1 MIGETMTQEGVYRF
15 DKERKNSGH
24 IIFVSFPKKI
34 IFNKKITMAQRK
46 SQGQG
51 GTSNRGFASMN
62 QEQQR
67 AIARKGGEAVSMN
80 RAHMAEIGRKGGEA
94 SGQNRRNAANQNR
107 MNQENQANQQANQGT
122 PSGENRER

>member
-1 MIGETMTQEGVYRF
+1 
-15 DKERKNSGH
+15 
-24 IIFVSFPKKI
+24 
-34 IFNKKITMAQRK
+34 MAQRK

-107 MNQENQANQQANQGT
+107 MNQENQSSPGNQVNHDN

>member
-1 MIGETMTQEGVYRF
+1 
-15 DKERKNSGH
+15 
-24 IIFVSFPKKI
+24 
-34 IFNKKITMAQRK
+34 MAQKK

-51 GTSNRGFASMN
+51 GTSNRGFASMS

-94 SGQNRRNAANQNR
+94 SGHNRRLAAQNR
-107 MNQENQANQQANQGT
+107 MNQENQNNQNQNQNSPSSESSQGT

>member
-1 MIGETMTQEGVYRF
+1 
-15 DKERKNSGH
+15 
-24 IIFVSFPKKI
+24 
-34 IFNKKITMAQRK
+34 MAQRK

-94 SGQNRRNAANQNR
+94 SGQNRRNAAQNR
-107 MNQENQANQQANQGT
+107 VNQENQAQTTPANQANQGT

>member
-1 MIGETMTQEGVYRF
+1 MREHRAYYFCLSTTVEIM
-15 DKERKNSGH
+15 
-24 IIFVSFPKKI
+24 
-34 IFNKKITMAQRK
+34 FNKQITMAQRK

-94 SGQNRRNAANQNR
+94 SGQNRRNAAQQNR
-107 MNQENQANQQANQGT
+107 MNQETQNTPSNQGNQGT

>member
-1 MIGETMTQEGVYRF
+1 
-15 DKERKNSGH
+15 
-24 IIFVSFPKKI
+24 
-34 IFNKKITMAQRK
+34 MAQRK

-94 SGQNRRNAANQNR
+94 SGQNRRNAAQNR
-107 MNQENQANQQANQGT
+107 MNQENQGQTSPANQGNQGT

>member
-1 MIGETMTQEGVYRF
+1 
-15 DKERKNSGH
+15 
-24 IIFVSFPKKI
+24 
-34 IFNKKITMAQRK
+34 MAQRK

-94 SGQNRRNAANQNR
+94 SGQNRRNAAQNR
-107 MNQENQANQQANQGT
+107 MNQQSQNPNLNPNQNPSQNQNQTTPGNQVNQGT

>member
-1 MIGETMTQEGVYRF
+1 METCHLKALTYQRI
-15 DKERKNSGH
+15 SGH
-24 IIFVSFPKKI
+24 IIFCLDLESEI
-34 IFNKKITMAQRK
+34 MFNKSITMAQRK

-94 SGQNRRNAANQNR
+94 SGQNRRNAAQQNR
-107 MNQENQANQQANQGT
+107 MNQENQNNPSNQGNQGT

>member
-1 MIGETMTQEGVYRF
+1 
-15 DKERKNSGH
+15 
-24 IIFVSFPKKI
+24 
-34 IFNKKITMAQRK
+34 MAQRK

-67 AIARKGGEAVSMN
+67 AIARKGGEAVSEN

-94 SGQNRRNAANQNR
+94 SGHNRRNAANL
-107 MNQENQANQQANQGT
+107 ANQDANKAKQEAQET

>member
-1 MIGETMTQEGVYRF
+1 M
-15 DKERKNSGH
+15 ERVNSGH
-24 IIFVSFPKKI
+24 IIFVSSPQI
-34 IFNKKITMAQRK
+34 TMFNKKITMAQRK

-107 MNQENQANQQANQGT
+107 MNQETQVNTPGNNNQGT

>member
-1 MIGETMTQEGVYRF
+1 M
-15 DKERKNSGH
+15 
-24 IIFVSFPKKI
+24 
-34 IFNKKITMAQRK
+34 FNKKITMAQRK

-94 SGQNRRNAANQNR
+94 SGQNRRNAAQNR
-107 MNQENQANQQANQGT
+107 MNQENQANQGNNPANQGT

>member
-1 MIGETMTQEGVYRF
+1 
-15 DKERKNSGH
+15 
-24 IIFVSFPKKI
+24 
-34 IFNKKITMAQRK
+34 MAQKK

-94 SGQNRRNAANQNR
+94 SGQNRRAAAQNR
-107 MNQENQANQQANQGT
+107 MNKENQNQANTPGQENQGG

>member
-1 MIGETMTQEGVYRF
+1 
-15 DKERKNSGH
+15 
-24 IIFVSFPKKI
+24 
-34 IFNKKITMAQRK
+34 MAQRK

-94 SGQNRRNAANQNR
+94 SGQNRRAAAQNR
-107 MNQENQANQQANQGT
+107 MNQQNQNQNQNQHQTTPGNEQMNQGT

>member
-1 MIGETMTQEGVYRF
+1 MQYRSE
-15 DKERKNSGH
+15 DCTITRLCSGH
-24 IIFVSFPKKI
+24 IIFVSPLEKI
-34 IFNKKITMAQRK
+34 MFNKKITMAQRK

-107 MNQENQANQQANQGT
+107 MNQENQANNQGGNNQGT

>member
-1 MIGETMTQEGVYRF
+1 MLCAHSEKGTAGILF
-15 DKERKNSGH
+15 LF
-24 IIFVSFPKKI
+24 IPKVKLM
-34 IFNKKITMAQRK
+34 FNKQIIMAQRK

-107 MNQENQANQQANQGT
+107 QNQENQTNPAGQGNQGT

>member
-1 MIGETMTQEGVYRF
+1 
-15 DKERKNSGH
+15 
-24 IIFVSFPKKI
+24 
-34 IFNKKITMAQRK
+34 MAQRK

-67 AIARKGGEAVSMN
+67 AIARKGGEAVSEN

-94 SGQNRRNAANQNR
+94 SGNNRRNAANL
-107 MNQENQANQQANQGT
+107 ANQNNAGKTSPENPGQ

>member
-1 MIGETMTQEGVYRF
+1 MEKQRAYYF
-15 DKERKNSGH
+15 C
-24 IIFVSFPKKI
+24 FVSFEI
-34 IFNKKITMAQRK
+34 MFNKKITMAQRK

-94 SGQNRRNAANQNR
+94 SGQNRRAAAQNR
-107 MNQENQANQQANQGT
+107 VNQENQASQANQGT